1 MGRLVEFGRA
11 IRITRRYQVKSV
23 AIQLHHYGYQY
34 KRDLKT
40 ERYVRV
46 QVVLLLTLIQ
56 VYQDL
61 FHEGILKYG
70 GRDTSESS

>member
-11 IRITRRYQVKSV
+11 IRITRRYQVRNV
-23 AIQLHHYGYQY
+23 AIQLHNCGYQY

-56 VYQDL
+56 VYQD
-61 FHEGILKYG
+61 FYHEGILKYG
-70 GRDTSESS
+70 GGDTSESS

>member
-11 IRITRRYQVKSV
+11 IRITRRYQVRNV
-23 AIQLHHYGYQY
+23 AIQLHNYGYQY

-40 ERYVRV
+40 ERYVCV

-56 VYQDL
+56 VYQD
-61 FHEGILKYG
+61 FYHEGILKYG